1 METGRPIAA
10 RFFEWCSEI
19 PGVLPGSLH
28 YGATGQSFRVSSGAF
43 FQVNRFLI
51 EDLVKEVIDDYQG
64 GKAFDLYAGVGL
76 FALALSERFKRVD
89 AVERGRRAYE
99 DLVWN
104 AGKSGTLV
112 PLRAPTEEWLADA
125 ESAPDLIVADPPR
138 AGLGPAITGQ
148 LLRIR
153 AGRVVIVSCDPATLA
168 RDLKALTIA
177 YEIRRLTMLDLFP
190 QTYHFETVAHLEL
203 KR

>member
-1 METGRPIAA
+1 M
-10 RFFEWCSEI
+10 
-19 PGVLPGSLH
+19 
-28 YGATGQSFRVSSGAF
+28 
-43 FQVNRFLI
+43 
-51 EDLVKEVIDDYQG
+51 
-64 GKAFDLYAGVGL
+64 GL
-76 FALALSERFKRVD
+76 FALPLSERFERVD

-104 AGKSGTLV
+104 AGKSGTLF
-112 PLRAPTEEWLADA
+112 PIRAPTEEWLADA

-138 AGLGPAITGQ
+138 AGLGPTITGQ

-190 QTYHFETVAHLEL
+190 QTYHFETVAHLGL